1 MAAWDEEASNDP
13 VPVNGGRDRR
23 GYVNVVAS
31 GEAITSKDQFLAA
44 VRDQVSRMENPPAVQ
59 MISTAAQAQSAPPD
73 TLKPAGSRTYSQA
86 IDLLR
91 SEIDRT
97 ALKWEPIIS
106 ASEPS
111 TFGAYSGAGFFTEA
125 DGQTGEW
132 KPQKGFFWTGSFWT
146 GELWKM
152 FELTHDEKYRK
163 WAELW
168 TTRLVGHEAEQNH
181 DTGFLYYYSAVS
193 GYKLTHDPGLRD
205 SAIRGAD
212 RLKQL
217 FNPNVHLIP
226 AWSADGDDTI
236 IDCIM
241 NLQLLWWASQE
252 TGDPKWRD
260 IALQHAQRT
269 ADWFV
274 RDDGSTVHSV
284 HYNPGD
290 NRQHFQL
297 HGGADGD
304 LSLPDHAAPGERVFS
319 HTHQGFAWNTT
330 WSRGEAW
337 GLYGFAVAYGQT
349 HDPRFLTTAE
359 KLADYV
365 MAEVPED
372 GVPWYDFYDEGI
384 LYRNRDTSAGAIIAG
399 GLLTLSRLEQD
410 SEKATRYRRE
420 AGRIVDSLI
429 NRYLTPSFAGDA
441 TPPGILRHGSST
453 HPDDAALI
461 YGQYYLLED
470 LIELTSRK

>member
-1 MAAWDEEASNDP
+1 
-13 VPVNGGRDRR
+13 
-23 GYVNVVAS
+23 
-31 GEAITSKDQFLAA
+31 
-44 VRDQVSRMENPPAVQ
+44 
-59 MISTAAQAQSAPPD
+59 
-73 TLKPAGSRTYSQA
+73 
-86 IDLLR
+86 
-91 SEIDRT
+91 
-97 ALKWEPIIS
+97 
-106 ASEPS
+106 
-111 TFGAYSGAGFFTEA
+111 
-125 DGQTGEW
+125 
-132 KPQKGFFWTGSFWT
+132 
-146 GELWKM
+146 
-152 FELTHDEKYRK
+152 
-163 WAELW
+163 
-168 TTRLVGHEAEQNH
+168 
-181 DTGFLYYYSAVS
+181 
-193 GYKLTHDPGLRD
+193 LRD

-217 FNPNVHLIP
+217 FNPKVHLIP

-337 GLYGFAVAYGQT
+337 GLYGFAVTYGQT